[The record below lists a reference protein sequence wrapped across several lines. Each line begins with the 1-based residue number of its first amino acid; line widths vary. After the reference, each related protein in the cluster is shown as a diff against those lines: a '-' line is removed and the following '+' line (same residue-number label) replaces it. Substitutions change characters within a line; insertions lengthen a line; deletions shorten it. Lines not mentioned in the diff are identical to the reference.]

1 MITYFPDWPKKS
13 LLVKNLQ
20 FLFDPHETLSKY
32 LPLEVV
38 SLTKFREDQTQIVDF
53 SLIETFLASP
63 ENK

>member
-1 MITYFPDWPKKS
+1 MITNFPDWPKKS
-13 LLVKNLQ
+13 LLMKNLQ
-20 FLFDPHETLSKY
+20 FLFDHETWSKY

-38 SLTKFREDQTQIVDF
+38 SLTKFREDRTKIVDF